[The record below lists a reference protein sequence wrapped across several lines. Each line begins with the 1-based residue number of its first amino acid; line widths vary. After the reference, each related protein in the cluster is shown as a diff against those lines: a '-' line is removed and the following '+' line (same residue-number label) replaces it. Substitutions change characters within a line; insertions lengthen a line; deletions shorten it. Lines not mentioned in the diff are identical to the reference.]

1 MAPLLALM
9 RPKQWVKN
17 VFVLA
22 PMVFSGAF
30 HLFESIMLSSLAAFY
45 FCIASSATYI
55 VNDLKD
61 IDADRQ
67 HPTKSKSRPLAAGTV
82 TPKSAILLLI
92 FLYCLLATALYTMP
106 AILCAILA
114 YIVLNLL
121 YTYILKHQP
130 VLDIFVIAIGFVLRV
145 YAGALAL
152 DVPLSSWMFI
162 TTLCLALYLASVKR
176 KQELSSSDKSSRKV
190 LEHYNVALID
200 RYAEISVTSTLIF
213 YSLYVI
219 QVNPGLVITIPLV
232 LYGLFR
238 YWYIV
243 EAKGGG
249 ESPTDAL
256 FSDWQLVASVVIW
269 CGLSIYV
276 IADTSV

>member
-1 MAPLLALM
+1 MAPLLALV

-22 PMVFSGAF
+22 PMVFAGAF
-30 HLFESIMLSSLAAFY
+30 NQPESVLLSLLAALY

-55 VNDLKD
+55 INDLKD
-61 IDADRQ
+61 IEADKQ
-67 HPTKSKSRPLAAGTV
+67 HPTKSKTRPLASGAV
-82 TPKSAILLLI
+82 KPRSAILLLI
-92 FLYCLLATALYTMP
+92 FLYCLLATALYAMP
-106 AILCAILA
+106 AILYAILT
-114 YIVLNLL
+114 YIALNLL

-176 KQELSSSDKSSRKV
+176 KQELSSSSTSSRKV
-190 LEHYNVALID
+190 LEHYNVALVD

-219 QVNPGLVITIPLV
+219 QANPGLVITIPLV

-256 FSDWQLVASVVIW
+256 FSDWQLVATVVIW

-276 IADTSV
+276 ISDSSV